1 MRPEFAFD
9 VCHDV
14 YLAAR
19 EVLDGKL
26 GTTDLNSREKY
37 MWRPDL
43 RPHLAEYVADFAL
56 AGQRALAS
64 PYLSSRLVMFRVFYV
79 AGTEYHAARGRLGI
93 CERTWATW
101 ADEVR
106 ERVGSELL
114 RRGMFPPRDYF
125 HGTSVSRQAA

>member
-1 MRPEFAFD
+1 MKPEFAFD

-14 YLAAR
+14 YRAAR

-56 AGQRALAS
+56 AGQRALAE
-64 PYLSSRLVMFRVFYV
+64 PWLASRLVMFRVFYV
-79 AGTEYHAARGRLGI
+79 AGNEYSAARGRLGI
-93 CERTWATW
+93 CERTWASW

-106 ERVGSELL
+106 NRVGSELL

-125 HGTSVSRQAA
+125 HGASVSKQAA

>member
-1 MRPEFAFD
+1 MKPEIAFD

-56 AGQRALAS
+56 AGQRALAEAGQA
-64 PYLSSRLVMFRVFYV
+64 SRLEMFRVFYV
-79 AGTEYHAARGRLGI
+79 RGTEYNAARGRLGI
-93 CERTWATW
+93 CERTWASW

-106 ERVGSELL
+106 SRVGSELL

-125 HGTSVSRQAA
+125 RGDAPAQEAA

>member
-1 MRPEFAFD
+1 MKPEFAFD

-26 GTTDLNSREKY
+26 GTTDLTSREKY

-43 RPHLAEYVADFAL
+43 RPHLSEYVADFAL

-64 PYLSSRLVMFRVFYV
+64 PSLSSRLVMFRVFYV
-79 AGTEYHAARGRLGI
+79 GGIEYHAARGRLGI
-93 CERTWATW
+93 CERTWSNW
-101 ADEVR
+101 ADEIR
-106 ERVGSELL
+106 GRVGTELL

-125 HGTSVSRQAA
+125 RGEALPLEAA

>member
-1 MRPEFAFD
+1 MKPEFAFD

-19 EVLDGKL
+19 EVLAGKL
-26 GTTDLNSREKY
+26 STTDLNSREKY

-56 AGQRALAS
+56 AGQRALAE
-64 PYLSSRLVMFRVFYV
+64 PRLASRLVMFRVFYV
-79 AGTEYHAARGRLGI
+79 TGTEYDAARGRLGI
-93 CERTWATW
+93 CERTWANW

-106 ERVGSELL
+106 SRVGSELL

-125 HGTSVSRQAA
+125 RGEVPGQRAA

>member
-1 MRPEFAFD
+1 MKPEFAFD

-56 AGQRALAS
+56 AGQRALAE
-64 PYLSSRLVMFRVFYV
+64 PWLASRLVMFRVFYI
-79 AGTEYHAARGRLGI
+79 GGIEYGSARGRLGI
-93 CERTWATW
+93 CEQTWAMW

-106 ERVGSELL
+106 KRVGGELL
-114 RRGMFPPRDYF
+114 SRGMFPPSDYF
-125 HGTSVSRQAA
+125 RGEPASPRAA